1 MGEPLVEIELKPIQL
16 EESVSSL
23 IENAASQKSGVPQQI
38 EEIKSNVASVKT
50 GLEEKIDQLAV
61 RSIEIFLWK
70 SYKLFVLIKRKN

>member
-1 MGEPLVEIELKPIQL
+1 MKLSKL

-23 IENAASQKSGVPQQI
+23 IENSASQKNGVPQQI

-61 RSIEIFLWK
+61 SSI
-70 SYKLFVLIKRKN
+70 